1 MAKTSRKK
9 KSKQEQISEEL
20 KFRIVCIVFIFLI
33 VIAAMK
39 LGFIGEHL
47 HFVFTYLFGNLNGII
62 YLCLLILLSYTTWK
76 AHLPRLNGPKAIGIY
91 LIFIG
96 TMVFM

>member
-9 KSKQEQISEEL
+9 KSKQEQLSEEL

-33 VIAAMK
+33 IIAAMK

-47 HFVFTYLFGNLNGII
+47 HFIFTYLFEINNII
-62 YLCLLILLSYTTWK
+62 I
-76 AHLPRLNGPKAIGIY
+76 
-91 LIFIG
+91 
-96 TMVFM
+96 MVNCNE